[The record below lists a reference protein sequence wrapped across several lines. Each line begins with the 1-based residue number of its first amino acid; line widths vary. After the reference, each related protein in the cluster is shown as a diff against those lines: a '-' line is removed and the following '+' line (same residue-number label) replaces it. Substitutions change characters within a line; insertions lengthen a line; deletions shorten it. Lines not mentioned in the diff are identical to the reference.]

1 MHFSPVRRL
10 AVGCVAAST
19 LAVLPAVASAKTTG
33 SFNLPAGGTFTLS
46 STYMWGCDPDAYGYK
61 FGNHPRV
68 MLGDNSASLCDQL
81 FEPDVTVGPF
91 ATARR
96 FRLVLVDS
104 ATTPSDKF
112 RSTNG
117 NHTTITGTT
126 DDWQIQIGDS
136 DFGAAPPSV
145 VHHDHN
151 LSTTLTIAAPGS

>member
-1 MHFSPVRRL
+1 MHSFPVRRL
-10 AVGCVAAST
+10 AVGCIAASS
-19 LAVLPAVASAKTTG
+19 LAILPAVASADTTG
-33 SFNLPAGGTFTLS
+33 WFKLPAGDTFTLS
-46 STYMWGCDPDAYGYK
+46 NTYLWGCDPDSYAYK
-61 FGNHPRV
+61 FGNQPRV
-68 MLGDNSASLCDQL
+68 ALGDNSASLCDQL

-145 VHHDHN
+145 VYHGHN
-151 LSTTLTIAAPGS
+151 LSTTLTISAPGN